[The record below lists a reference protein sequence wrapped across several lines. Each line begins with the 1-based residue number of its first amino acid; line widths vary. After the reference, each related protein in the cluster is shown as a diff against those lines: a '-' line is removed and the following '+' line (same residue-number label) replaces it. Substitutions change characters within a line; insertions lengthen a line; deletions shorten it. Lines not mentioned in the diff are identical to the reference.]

1 MAVTLGETEDITWYD
16 ARINSIEKNFEKE
29 YWQGNRYGSKKKL
42 IEERVSALAIIS
54 GLAKKEHYN
63 ILVDSVLVPVKKSS
77 PHMDVDQIAARAD
90 KEVNVYLEKVMSGTT
105 HKDYSN
111 KYKKKLNYN

>member
-1 MAVTLGETEDITWYD
+1 MQENGLPEHRKGYANWVDWGIDTDPTPTNVVLYYMALKAAKKMAVTLGETEDITWYD

-54 GLAKKEHYN
+54 GL
-63 ILVDSVLVPVKKSS
+63 
-77 PHMDVDQIAARAD
+77 
-90 KEVNVYLEKVMSGTT
+90 EKRTLQYFSR
-105 HKDYSN
+105 
-111 KYKKKLNYN
+111 